1 MSVTNEIVKFVA
13 SIELDPQDKDAFTKA
28 LKESNDVCATF
39 RHEIAETEK
48 EIEKLAKAG
57 KGDSEEFKKLSSQL
71 EITKSKLQSSSKEAN
86 KYASILGINAMS
98 YNQLKNHAAKL
109 RKEINSLHKES
120 DPENWEKYNNEL
132 IATEQRMKEVKAG
145 AGQGEGALSRL
156 KKIVGENKGVFT
168 GLALAGKILWSTFK
182 LMTEQTQAWGD
193 GWQVTVAKVKAGWNQ
208 FIANLGQ
215 GNDVV
220 KASIRDAMEAAGKA
234 QELIDDLFE
243 RNNSLRIQEAQAR
256 KDIAEQQ
263 NIVNDATQS
272 PEARLKAMEKIL
284 EIEGKLAD
292 TKLSIANQENEA
304 ALLKLSDARVKLTED
319 ELKTVVNA
327 YNQNYD
333 AFKRV

>member
-1 MSVTNEIVKFVA
+1 MA
-13 SIELDPQDKDAFTKA
+13 
-28 LKESNDVCATF
+28 
-39 RHEIAETEK
+39 TEK
-48 EIEKLAKAG
+48 
-57 KGDSEEFKKLSSQL
+57 
-71 EITKSKLQSSSKEAN
+71 
-86 KYASILGINAMS
+86 
-98 YNQLKNHAAKL
+98 
-109 RKEINSLHKES
+109 
-120 DPENWEKYNNEL
+120 
-132 IATEQRMKEVKAG
+132 RMKEVKG
-145 AGQGEGALSRL
+145 GMEDCGD
-156 KKIVGENKGVFT
+156 
-168 GLALAGKILWSTFK
+168 GLARLQSILGKHKGQLSVLGLAVKFLSSGFK
-182 LMTEQTQAWGD
+182 QMTEQTQAWGD

-208 FIANLGQ
+208 LIQ
-215 GNDVV
+215 GNDVM
-220 KASIRDAMEAAGKA
+220 KASLRDAMEAAGKA

-327 YNQNYD
+327 YNQNYE
-333 AFKRV
+333 AFKLAKEYNELLLKRQSFEKDMSSSDATTRKLAAAGDNDRFKKLTSLKIRTFRFRLC